1 MLPHQ
6 IFSCFAR
13 IATCRGEQNL
23 LARRP
28 KRVQNDGMNTPP
40 RRWPD
45 NVKQLRLAG
54 LAAGGLDQK
63 MMVTLRRLA
72 DRTGET
78 VEFHLN
84 RAIVD
89 FVERCQAERE
99 LSTKI
104 IPFPRQNAVC
114 EVRRRKDHLDVDLI
128 SDALPFGRLCYSEQS
143 GSCSRTDG
151 SNYRGDKRSQSGV
164 TNQPCVSRRSK

>member
-1 MLPHQ
+1 
-6 IFSCFAR
+6 
-13 IATCRGEQNL
+13 
-23 LARRP
+23 
-28 KRVQNDGMNTPP
+28 MNTPP
-40 RRWPD
+40 RPWPD

-54 LAAGGLDQK
+54 LPAGGLDQK

-99 LSTKI
+99 LPTKI
-104 IPFPRQNAVC
+104 IPFPR
-114 EVRRRKDHLDVDLI
+114 
-128 SDALPFGRLCYSEQS
+128 
-143 GSCSRTDG
+143 
-151 SNYRGDKRSQSGV
+151 
-164 TNQPCVSRRSK
+164 